1 MADLISEGGPMDL
14 REVDEGLDAL
24 GGIDSKE
31 IKKLSVRMGSSL
43 VLDLRYMQFSITILP
58 LQ

>member
-1 MADLISEGGPMDL
+1 MDL

-43 VLDLRYMQFSITILP
+43 GLDLRYMQFSITILP